1 MLTTKKILKSI
12 GNEHLDLQRGRG
24 YFYFVFD
31 DGVRFE
37 TRSVMT
43 NSLSALPLSMWLFEA
58 RALLNEMEES

>member
-37 TRSVMT
+37 TRSVTT

-58 RALLNEMEES
+58 RVLLDSLED